1 MMISAF
7 VFWPIACLIVA
18 FAIGV
23 VHSKNIIHSALSM
36 IATFIGIAA
45 IFIFLEA
52 EFLALAQILIYAGAI
67 SILIV
72 FAIMLTRKSE
82 MKNSNPF
89 NKFRWTGLAFCL
101 VFFGIITRL
110 ILRSNFTYKNLSI
123 ENTIS
128 AITDGFFGNYMI
140 PFEVSALLLLI
151 ALVGAIILAKGVK
164 N

>member
-1 MMISAF
+1 MISSF
-7 VFWPIACLIVA
+7 VFWPIAFLIIA

-36 IATFIGIAA
+36 IVTFIGIAVV
-45 IFIFLEA
+45 FILLEA
-52 EFLALAQILIYAGAI
+52 DFLALAQILIYAGAI

-72 FAIMLTRKSE
+72 FAIMLTRKSD

-89 NKFRWTGLAFCL
+89 NKLRWTSLIFCL
-101 VFFGIITRL
+101 GFFGIITRL
-110 ILRSNFTYKNLSI
+110 ILRSNFTYKNFNI
-123 ENTIS
+123 ENNIS
-128 AITDGFFGNYMI
+128 AIADGFFGNYMI
-140 PFEVSALLLLI
+140 SFEVSALLLLI

>member
-1 MMISAF
+1 MIPAF
-7 VFWPIACLIVA
+7 VFLTIAFLILA

-36 IATFIGIAA
+36 IVTFIGIAVV
-45 IFIFLEA
+45 FILLEA
-52 EFLALAQILIYAGAI
+52 DFLALAQILIYAGAI

-72 FAIMLTRKSE
+72 FAIMLTRKIE

-89 NKFRWTGLAFCL
+89 NKLRWTGLIFCSG
-101 VFFGIITRL
+101 FFVIIARL
-110 ILRSNFTYKNLSI
+110 ISVSNFTYKNLNI
-123 ENTIS
+123 ENTID
-128 AITDGFFGNYMI
+128 AIADGFFGNYMI
-140 PFEVSALLLLI
+140 PFEVSAILLLV

>member
-1 MMISAF
+1 MIPAF
-7 VFWPIACLIVA
+7 VFWPIAFLILA

-36 IATFIGIAA
+36 IVTFIGIAVV
-45 IFIFLEA
+45 FILLEA
-52 EFLALAQILIYAGAI
+52 DFLALAQILIYAGAI

-89 NKFRWTGLAFCL
+89 NKFKWGGLIFCSG
-101 VFFGIITRL
+101 FFVIIARL
-110 ILRSNFTYKNLSI
+110 ILVSNFIYKNLKI
-123 ENTIS
+123 ENTIDS
-128 AITDGFFGNYMI
+128 IADGFFGNYMI

-151 ALVGAIILAKGVK
+151 SLVGAIILAKGVK

>member
-23 VHSKNIIHSALSM
+23 VHSRNIIHSALAM
-36 IATFIGIAA
+36 IVTFIGISA

-89 NKFRWTGLAFCL
+89 NKLRWTGLVFCL
-101 VFFGIITRL
+101 GFFGIITRL

-123 ENTIS
+123 ENTIG

-140 PFEVSALLLLI
+140 SFEVSALLLLI

>member
-1 MMISAF
+1 MISAY
-7 VFWPIACLIVA
+7 VFWPIAFLIIA
-18 FAIGV
+18 CAIGV
-23 VHSKNIIHSALSM
+23 VHSKNIIHSALAM
-36 IATFIGIAA
+36 ILTFIGIAVV
-45 IFIFLEA
+45 FILLEA
-52 EFLALAQILIYAGAI
+52 DFLALTQILVYAGAI

-72 FAIMLTRKSE
+72 FAIMLTRKSD

-89 NKFRWTGLAFCL
+89 NKLRWTGLVFCL
-101 VFFGIITRL
+101 GFFAIITRL
-110 ILRSNFTYKNLSI
+110 ILVSKFTYKNLSI

-128 AITDGFFGNYMI
+128 AIADGFFGNYMI